1 MTIVRDGALAALAV
15 LMTILAFIEARQPH
29 PWSAPEKA

>member
-1 MTIVRDGALAALAV
+1 VVRDAAFTALAV
-15 LMTILAFIEARQPH
+15 LMTILAFVEARQPH